1 MESQHG
7 RFEPTRFEDLTV
19 TVDFHCHSACR
30 FCIVQEGMNRFKGV
44 AFERF
49 TAAVDDN
56 VEQRR
61 YRRLTF
67 TGGEVALEKR
77 LFDFVDYARESGS
90 FEHIRL
96 QTNGRLMAD
105 RAFAKELVDA
115 GIDEFFVSL
124 HGPNAEVQDH
134 ISQRPGSFDEAWEG
148 MQNLKALGAT
158 LLTNTVLCTPNVEHL
173 SAIVETVAPL
183 GPVRMEWWN
192 YLPMEDFADE
202 RELLVPMATLMP
214 ALRSALDRAKELGIE
229 TTTKYVP
236 RCLLGAHGATL
247 DNGQP
252 DVVIAEDF
260 YEPYPRFSCLYE
272 AKCEHSETC
281 LGLTHS
287 YIEKYG
293 WERDR
298 LVPEPRTTPWREP
311 VDGFALASERAGD
324 RGHAASER
332 PHPQWRALVEGV
344 APEHDATLAS
354 LTLDRRRCIY
364 RFELGES
371 SVDVVLTAR
380 TSDGPALLRTESFDL
395 HYRNIEGPDR
405 DPLAAL
411 VRSVAEAVRDRDP
424 GGMKL
429 DERKGLIGV
438 EALRRSARR
447 KAEQRRAEEDQ

>member
-56 VEQRR
+56 VAHRR

-77 LFDFVDYARESGS
+77 LFDFVAYARESGS

-96 QTNGRLMAD
+96 QTNGRLMAEG
-105 RAFAKELVDA
+105 AFAKRLVDA

-134 ISQRPGSFDEAWEG
+134 ISQRPGSFDEAWAG
-148 MQNLKALGAT
+148 MHNLKALGAT
-158 LLTNTVLCTPNVEHL
+158 LLTNTVLCTPNAAHL
-173 SAIVETVAPL
+173 DAIVETVAPL
-183 GPVRMEWWN
+183 GPARMEWWN

-202 RELLVPMATLMP
+202 RELLVPMQTLMP
-214 ALRSALDRAKELGIE
+214 ALRAALARAAELGIE

-236 RCLLGAHGATL
+236 RCLLGEHGATL

-298 LVPEPRTTPWREP
+298 LVPAPRTTPWREP
-311 VDGFALASERAGD
+311 VDGFALASERTGGTGA
-324 RGHAASER
+324 AASER
-332 PHPQWRALVEGV
+332 THPEWRALVDGV
-344 APEHDATLAS
+344 ADAHGATLAS

-364 RFELGES
+364 HFELGQS

-380 TSDGPALLRTESFDL
+380 TADGPALLRTASFDL

-405 DPLAAL
+405 EPLASL
-411 VRSVAEAVRDRDP
+411 VKAAAEAVRERDP

-429 DERKGLIGV
+429 DERKGLIGAD
-438 EALRRSARR
+438 ALRRSARR
-447 KAEQRRAEEDQ
+447 RAEREAAPEG